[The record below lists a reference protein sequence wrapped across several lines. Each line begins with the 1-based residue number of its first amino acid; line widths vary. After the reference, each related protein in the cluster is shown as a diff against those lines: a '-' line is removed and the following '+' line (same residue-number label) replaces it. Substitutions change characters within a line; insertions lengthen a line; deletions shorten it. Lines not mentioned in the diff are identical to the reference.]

1 MKKIKEIFN
10 IKQINIE
17 NILCVFIILCPI
29 LDIISFAYRN
39 IFNTNFSPSTIL
51 RPIIPMIVFIYLFL
65 KKDKKFKIIA
75 IIIGVVYFIYGVLH
89 IKAFQSAL
97 TGSSYSNWIHETQYI
112 VNYSFMILN
121 LFMYLFIFKNSSNQE
136 KLSKSVLIA
145 SGIYIFS
152 IYLAIFTKT
161 SSSTYIE
168 GMGYKGWFESGNSIG
183 AILILSLFICMK
195 YIKEEKIRNF
205 AIPIILLEGVF
216 LTTLLGTRTGLFGF
230 LLVIVLY
237 AITETMNGWIRKGK
251 ISKKTIIGS
260 IAVIS
265 AILLM
270 VIAVGSTTIQRRKH
284 LQEIEKDIVD
294 ETSKQESHITG
305 SLLEI
310 KEKIEQ
316 NTLEDGYMNNA
327 QKQSILDLYKIANK
341 LEIKNNDQRMQQL
354 IYHLALVKNQ
364 KNPFYLLFGN
374 GYLASYREL
383 VLEMEIPAFLFNFGM
398 IGFCLYFVPFLAL
411 WIYAFYQGVKN
422 RKKIDSNYLM
432 LLLGCG
438 FVFALSFLAGY
449 TFFNSSNMMMIIVLN
464 TLLMNKVEKLKKEK

>member
-10 IKQINIE
+10 KEEINIE
-17 NILCVFIILCPI
+17 NILCLFIMLCPI
-29 LDIISFAYRN
+29 LDIISFGYRN
-39 IFNTNFSPSTIL
+39 IFHTNFSPSTIL
-51 RPIIPMIVFIYLFL
+51 RPIIPMIVFIYLFF
-65 KKDKKFKIIA
+65 KKDKKFKINA
-75 IIIGVVYFIYGVLH
+75 IIIVLIYFIYGVLH
-89 IKAFQSAL
+89 IKEFQSAL
-97 TGSSYSNWIHETQYI
+97 TGSSYSNWIHEAQYI

-121 LFMYLFIFKNSSNQE
+121 LFMYIFIFKKSSNQE

-168 GMGYKGWFESGNSIG
+168 GIGYKGWFESGNSIG

-195 YIKEEKIRNF
+195 YIKEEKTRKI
-205 AIPIILLEGVF
+205 AIPIILLEGIF

-230 LLVIVLY
+230 LLVIILY
-237 AITETMNGWIRKGK
+237 GITEVIQGWIQKGK
-251 ISKKTIIGS
+251 ISKRTIIVS

-265 AILLM
+265 VILLI
-270 VIAVGSTTIQRRKH
+270 VIAIGSTTIQRRKH
-284 LQEIEKDIVD
+284 LQEIEKNIID

-310 KEKIEQ
+310 KEKIEK
-316 NTLEDGYMNNA
+316 NALEDRYMNEE
-327 QKQSILDLYKIANK
+327 QKQSILDLYKTANK
-341 LEIKNNDQRMQQL
+341 LGIKNNDQRMQQL
-354 IYHLALVKNQ
+354 IYHIELVKNQ

-374 GYLASYREL
+374 GYLSSYREL
-383 VLEMEIPAFLFNFGM
+383 VLEMEIPAFLFNFGI
-398 IGFCLYFVPFLAL
+398 IGFGLYFAPFLAL

-422 RKKIDSNYLM
+422 RKKLDSTYLM

-438 FVFALSFLAGY
+438 FVFALSFFAGY

-464 TLLMNKVEKLKKEK
+464 TLLMNKVEQLKEEK